1 MKRIF
6 LYAYDKINLGDDLFI
21 SFITNRY
28 PDINFYL
35 WTDKRNKKTYQN
47 EKNLKKIQKK
57 QDDQQ

>member
-28 PDINFYL
+28 PDIYFIYG
-35 WTDKRNKKTYQN
+35 QIN
-47 EKNLKKIQKK
+47 EIKGLFRI
-57 QDDQQ
+57 